1 MGRTPRA
8 GSHPP
13 SDRCC
18 YCCGG
23 TGHIASVCPS
33 KGKGKAS
40 EKTDTGKAGPSSN
53 GASSPSTKK
62 VWKNKSG
69 KHNSTAAAAL
79 KQSVADGK
87 AQAQAVTDIN
97 RDAEDEIAEALETN
111 VELTEQV
118 EALEI
123 ERDALK
129 AKEDARAAQL
139 KHKHQKWI
147 EKFDVS
153 WTEDAEDGDL
163 WNIFLFGILPN
174 IVLLAGVIY
183 AGFVTIDTCHY
194 WLLFSGLYQLLIFY
208 VDRRDCLENGRSPYF
223 FATPRTHKYKFD
235 SIVGFEHAECRPH
248 VWKTV
253 ENEYE
258 ALYVKVTYAVEQ
270 HHSNVMSDEEKMYQ
284 DKRWI
289 SVELLEQL
297 AGDPRNMPLVAD
309 ELTVLTRLENC
320 ARAFKC
326 VNISKELV
334 LKEDV
339 LGNTVMVALGI
350 WKRNQQRRFGYFPSP
365 PAN

>member
-1 MGRTPRA
+1 M
-8 GSHPP
+8 
-13 SDRCC
+13 
-18 YCCGG
+18 
-23 TGHIASVCPS
+23 CPS
-33 KGKGKAS
+33 KGKEKAS
-40 EKTDTGKAGPSSN
+40 GKTDTGKAGPSSN
-53 GASSPSTKK
+53 GAANSNTKK
-62 VWKNKSG
+62 VWKQKSG
-69 KHNSTAAAAL
+69 KHNSTAAAAV

-87 AQAQAVTDIN
+87 AQAQAVADIN
-97 RDAEDEIAEALETN
+97 RDAEDEIAGALEEN
-111 VELTEQV
+111 ADLAEQV
-118 EALEI
+118 LALEI

-129 AKEDARAAQL
+129 AKEDAREAQL

-147 EKFDVS
+147 KKFDVS
-153 WTEDAEDGDL
+153 WTEDAEEGDL
-163 WNIFLFGILPN
+163 WYIILFGILPN

-183 AGFVTIDTCHY
+183 AGLITIDTCHY
-194 WLLFSGLYQLLIFY
+194 WLLFSGLYQVLVFY
-208 VDRRDCLENGRSPYF
+208 LDRRDCLESGRSPYF

-235 SIVGFEHAECRPH
+235 SFVGYEHSECRPH

-258 ALYVKVTYAVEQ
+258 ALYVRVGYAVEQ
-270 HHSNVMSDEEKMYQ
+270 HHANVLDDEECRYQ

-297 AGDPRNMPLVAD
+297 AADPRNMPIVAD
-309 ELTVLTRLENC
+309 EKTVLTRLENC

-334 LKEDV
+334 LKENV
-339 LGNTVMVALGI
+339 VGNTVMVALGI